1 MAGLRTN
8 RSSVRRKPVIG
19 VLTMAMRSII
29 IALFLALAAF
39 AQEMDTTYIKNEQG
53 QTIGIIHEK
62 GTVPVLPR
70 TTPAMVPVASPAPQP
85 TPQPAPQYATSPYD
99 FDSTAFYL
107 NQIEAYTRL
116 GESKRRIGNGMM
128 IGGGI
133 GFAAGVVL
141 LFAGVASLD
150 CNEDTCDDSNDAGAA
165 MYLTGLLAASAGEV
179 IFVIGVVNKFVGS
192 SKLRRANLYR
202 QSLDLYNIRKQHA
215 LKFGVSPIINPYNGA
230 FGSKLALN
238 F

>member
-1 MAGLRTN
+1 M
-8 RSSVRRKPVIG
+8 KPILLILAIFG
-19 VLTMAMRSII
+19 AVL
-29 IALFLALAAF
+29 LH
-39 AQEMDTTYIKNEQG
+39 AQEMDTTFIINEQG

-85 TPQPAPQYATSPYD
+85 TPQPASQYATSPYD

-107 NQIEAYTRL
+107 NQIETYTRL

-141 LFAGVASLD
+141 LFSGMASMQ
-150 CNEDTCDDSNDAGAA
+150 CNEDSCEDDGVA
-165 MYLTGLLAASAGEV
+165 MYLTGLLAASASEV

-202 QSLDLYNIRKQHA
+202 QSLDLYNIRKQRS
-215 LKFGVSPIINPYNGA
+215 LKIGVSPIINPYNGA
-230 FGSKLALN
+230 FGSKIALN

>member
-1 MAGLRTN
+1 M
-8 RSSVRRKPVIG
+8 KPILLILAIFG
-19 VLTMAMRSII
+19 AVL
-29 IALFLALAAF
+29 LH
-39 AQEMDTTYIKNEQG
+39 AQEMDTTYIINEQG

-85 TPQPAPQYATSPYD
+85 TPQPASQYATSPYD

-107 NQIEAYTRL
+107 NQIETYTRL

-141 LFAGVASLD
+141 LFSGMASMQ
-150 CNEDTCDDSNDAGAA
+150 CNEDSCEDDGVA
-165 MYLTGLLAASAGEV
+165 MYLTGLLAASASEV

-202 QSLDLYNIRKQHA
+202 QSLDLYNIRKQRS
-215 LKFGVSPIINPYNGA
+215 LKIGVSPIINPYNGA

>member
-1 MAGLRTN
+1 M
-8 RSSVRRKPVIG
+8 KPILLILAIFG
-19 VLTMAMRSII
+19 AVL
-29 IALFLALAAF
+29 LH
-39 AQEMDTTYIKNEQG
+39 AQEMDTTFIINEQG

-70 TTPAMVPVASPAPQP
+70 TTPAMVPVASPGPQP

-107 NQIEAYTRL
+107 NQIETYTRL

-141 LFAGVASLD
+141 LFSGMASMQ
-150 CNEDTCDDSNDAGAA
+150 CNEDSCEDDGVA

-202 QSLDLYNIRKQHA
+202 QSLDLYNIRKQRS
-215 LKFGVSPIINPYNGA
+215 LKIGVSPIINPYNGA

>member
-1 MAGLRTN
+1 MKHILLILAIFGA
-8 RSSVRRKPVIG
+8 
-19 VLTMAMRSII
+19 VLVH
-29 IALFLALAAF
+29 

-70 TTPAMVPVASPAPQP
+70 TTPAMVPVAAPVPQP
-85 TPQPAPQYATSPYD
+85 VPQPAPQYATNPYAL
-99 FDSTAFYL
+99 DSTAFYL
-107 NQIEAYTRL
+107 SQIETYTRI

-150 CNEDTCDDSNDAGAA
+150 CNEDTCDDSDEAGAA

-192 SKLRRANLYR
+192 SKLRRANRYR
-202 QSLDLYNIRKQHA
+202 QSLDLYNTRKQYS
-215 LKFGVSPIINPYNGA
+215 LKLGVSPIINPYNGA
-230 FGSKLALN
+230 VGSKLALN

>member
-1 MAGLRTN
+1 M
-8 RSSVRRKPVIG
+8 KPILLILAIFG
-19 VLTMAMRSII
+19 AVL
-29 IALFLALAAF
+29 LH
-39 AQEMDTTYIKNEQG
+39 AQEMDTTFIINEHG

-85 TPQPAPQYATSPYD
+85 TPQPASQYATSPYD

-107 NQIEAYTRL
+107 NQIETYTRL

-141 LFAGVASLD
+141 LFSGMASMQ
-150 CNEDTCDDSNDAGAA
+150 CNEDSCEDDGVA
-165 MYLTGLLAASAGEV
+165 MYLTGLLAASASEV

-202 QSLDLYNIRKQHA
+202 QSLDLYNIRKQRS
-215 LKFGVSPIINPYNGA
+215 LKIGVSPIINPYNGA

>member
-1 MAGLRTN
+1 M
-8 RSSVRRKPVIG
+8 KPILLILAIFG
-19 VLTMAMRSII
+19 AVL
-29 IALFLALAAF
+29 LH
-39 AQEMDTTYIKNEQG
+39 AQEMDTTFVVNEQG

-62 GTVPVLPR
+62 GTIPVLPKAA
-70 TTPAMVPVASPAPQP
+70 PAMAPVTALP
-85 TPQPAPQYATSPYD
+85 PQPAPQYATSPYD

-202 QSLDLYNIRKQHA
+202 QSLDLYNIRKQHS

>member
-70 TTPAMVPVASPAPQP
+70 TTPAMVPVAAPVPQP
-85 TPQPAPQYATSPYD
+85 VPQPAPQYATSPYD

-133 GFAAGVVL
+133 GFAAG
-141 LFAGVASLD
+141 GVRLCSGMASMQ
-150 CNEDTCDDSNDAGAA
+150 CNEDSCEDDGVA

-202 QSLDLYNIRKQHA
+202 QSLDLYNIRKQRS
-215 LKFGVSPIINPYNGA
+215 LKIGVSPIINPYNGA

>member
-141 LFAGVASLD
+141 LFSGMASMQ
-150 CNEDTCDDSNDAGAA
+150 CNEDSCEDDGVA

-202 QSLDLYNIRKQHA
+202 QSLDLYNIRKQRS
-215 LKFGVSPIINPYNGA
+215 LKIGVSPIINPYNGA

>member
-1 MAGLRTN
+1 MKHILLILAIFGA
-8 RSSVRRKPVIG
+8 
-19 VLTMAMRSII
+19 VLVH
-29 IALFLALAAF
+29 
-39 AQEMDTTYIKNEQG
+39 AQEMDTTFIINEQG
-53 QTIGIIHEK
+53 QTVGIIHEK

-70 TTPAMVPVASPAPQP
+70 TTPAMVPVAAPIPQP
-85 TPQPAPQYATSPYD
+85 VPQPAPQYATSPYD

-107 NQIEAYTRL
+107 NQIETYTRL

-141 LFAGVASLD
+141 LFSGMASMQ
-150 CNEDTCDDSNDAGAA
+150 CNEDSCEDDGVA
-165 MYLTGLLAASAGEV
+165 MYFTGLLAASAGEV
-179 IFVIGVVNKFVGS
+179 IFVVGVVNKFVGS
-192 SKLRRANLYR
+192 SKLRRANRYR
-202 QSLDLYNIRKQHA
+202 QSLDLYNIRKQHS

>member
-1 MAGLRTN
+1 M
-8 RSSVRRKPVIG
+8 KPILLILAIFG
-19 VLTMAMRSII
+19 AVL
-29 IALFLALAAF
+29 LH
-39 AQEMDTTYIKNEQG
+39 AQEMDTTFIINEQG

-85 TPQPAPQYATSPYD
+85 TPQPASQYATSPYD

-107 NQIEAYTRL
+107 NQIETYTRL

-141 LFAGVASLD
+141 LFSGMASMQ
-150 CNEDTCDDSNDAGAA
+150 CNEDSCEDDGVA

-202 QSLDLYNIRKQHA
+202 QSLDLYNIRKQRS
-215 LKFGVSPIINPYNGA
+215 LKIGVSPIINPYNGA

>member
-1 MAGLRTN
+1 M
-8 RSSVRRKPVIG
+8 KPILLILAIFG
-19 VLTMAMRSII
+19 AVL
-29 IALFLALAAF
+29 LH

-107 NQIEAYTRL
+107 NQIETYTRL

-141 LFAGVASLD
+141 LFSGMASMQ
-150 CNEDTCDDSNDAGAA
+150 CNEDSCEDDGVA
-165 MYLTGLLAASAGEV
+165 MYFTGLLAASAGEV
-179 IFVIGVVNKFVGS
+179 IFVVGVVNKFVGS
-192 SKLRRANLYR
+192 SKLRRANRYR
-202 QSLDLYNIRKQHA
+202 QSLDLYNIRKQHS

>member
-1 MAGLRTN
+1 M
-8 RSSVRRKPVIG
+8 KPILLILAIFG
-19 VLTMAMRSII
+19 AVL
-29 IALFLALAAF
+29 LH
-39 AQEMDTTYIKNEQG
+39 AQEMDTTFIINEQG

-85 TPQPAPQYATSPYD
+85 TPQPASQYATSPYD

-107 NQIEAYTRL
+107 NQIETYTRL

-141 LFAGVASLD
+141 LFSGMASMQ
-150 CNEDTCDDSNDAGAA
+150 CNEDSCEDDGVA
-165 MYLTGLLAASAGEV
+165 MYLTGLLAASASEV

-202 QSLDLYNIRKQHA
+202 QSLDLYNIRKQRS
-215 LKFGVSPIINPYNGA
+215 LKIGVSPIINPYNGA

>member
-1 MAGLRTN
+1 M
-8 RSSVRRKPVIG
+8 KPILLILAIFG
-19 VLTMAMRSII
+19 AVL
-29 IALFLALAAF
+29 LH
-39 AQEMDTTYIKNEQG
+39 AQEMDTTFIINEQG

-62 GTVPVLPR
+62 ETVPVLPR

-85 TPQPAPQYATSPYD
+85 TPQPASQYATSPYD

-107 NQIEAYTRL
+107 NQIETYTRL

-141 LFAGVASLD
+141 LFSGMASMQ
-150 CNEDTCDDSNDAGAA
+150 CNEDSCEDDGVA

-202 QSLDLYNIRKQHA
+202 QSLDLYNIRKQRS
-215 LKFGVSPIINPYNGA
+215 LKIGVSPIINPYNGA

>member
-1 MAGLRTN
+1 M
-8 RSSVRRKPVIG
+8 KPILLILAIFG
-19 VLTMAMRSII
+19 AVL
-29 IALFLALAAF
+29 LH
-39 AQEMDTTYIKNEQG
+39 AQEMDTTFIINEQG

-85 TPQPAPQYATSPYD
+85 TPQPASQYATSPYD

-107 NQIEAYTRL
+107 NQIETYTRL

-141 LFAGVASLD
+141 LFSGMASMQ
-150 CNEDTCDDSNDAGAA
+150 CNEDSCEDDGVA
-165 MYLTGLLAASAGEV
+165 MYLTGLLAESASEV

-202 QSLDLYNIRKQHA
+202 QSLDLYNIRKQRS
-215 LKFGVSPIINPYNGA
+215 LKIGVSPIINPYNGA

>member
-1 MAGLRTN
+1 M
-8 RSSVRRKPVIG
+8 KPILLILAIFG
-19 VLTMAMRSII
+19 AVL
-29 IALFLALAAF
+29 LH
-39 AQEMDTTYIKNEQG
+39 AQEMDTTFIINEQG

-70 TTPAMVPVASPAPQP
+70 TTPAMVPVAAPVPQP
-85 TPQPAPQYATSPYD
+85 VPQPAPQYATNPYA

-107 NQIEAYTRL
+107 SQIETYTRI

-133 GFAAGVVL
+133 GFAVGVAL
-141 LFAGVASLD
+141 LFAGMASMQ
-150 CNEDTCDDSNDAGAA
+150 CNEDSCEDDGVA
-165 MYLTGLLAASAGEV
+165 MYFTGLLAASASEV
-179 IFVIGVVNKFVGS
+179 VFVVGVVNKFVGS
-192 SKLRRANLYR
+192 SKLRRANRYR
-202 QSLDLYNIRKQHA
+202 QSLDLYNTRKQYS
-215 LKFGVSPIINPYNGA
+215 LKLGVSPIINPYNGA

>member
-1 MAGLRTN
+1 
-8 RSSVRRKPVIG
+8 
-19 VLTMAMRSII
+19 MAMRSII
-29 IALFLALAAF
+29 IALFLALAPF

-141 LFAGVASLD
+141 LFSGMASMQ
-150 CNEDTCDDSNDAGAA
+150 CNEDSCEDDGVA

-202 QSLDLYNIRKQHA
+202 QSLDLYNIRKQRS
-215 LKFGVSPIINPYNGA
+215 LKIGVSPIINPYNGA

>member
-1 MAGLRTN
+1 M
-8 RSSVRRKPVIG
+8 KPILLILAIFG
-19 VLTMAMRSII
+19 AVL
-29 IALFLALAAF
+29 LH
-39 AQEMDTTYIKNEQG
+39 AQEMDTTFIINEQG

-141 LFAGVASLD
+141 LFSGMASMQ
-150 CNEDTCDDSNDAGAA
+150 CNEDSCEDDGVA

-202 QSLDLYNIRKQHA
+202 QSLDLYNIRKQRS
-215 LKFGVSPIINPYNGA
+215 LKIGVSPIINPYNGA

>member
-1 MAGLRTN
+1 M
-8 RSSVRRKPVIG
+8 KPILLILAIFG
-19 VLTMAMRSII
+19 AVL
-29 IALFLALAAF
+29 LH
-39 AQEMDTTYIKNEQG
+39 AQEMDTTFIINEQG
-53 QTIGIIHEK
+53 QTVGIIHEK
-62 GTVPVLPR
+62 GTIPVLPKVA
-70 TTPAMVPVASPAPQP
+70 PAMAPVTALP
-85 TPQPAPQYATSPYD
+85 PQPAPQYATNPYD

-141 LFAGVASLD
+141 LFAGMASMQ
-150 CNEDTCDDSNDAGAA
+150 CNEDSCEDDGVA
-165 MYLTGLLAASAGEV
+165 MYFTGLLAASASEV
-179 IFVIGVVNKFVGS
+179 VFVVGVVNKFVGS
-192 SKLRRANLYR
+192 SKLRRANRYR
-202 QSLDLYNIRKQHA
+202 QSLDLYNTRKQNS
-215 LKFGVSPIINPYNGA
+215 LKLGVSPIINPYNGA

>member
-1 MAGLRTN
+1 M
-8 RSSVRRKPVIG
+8 KPILLILAIFG
-19 VLTMAMRSII
+19 AVL
-29 IALFLALAAF
+29 LH
-39 AQEMDTTYIKNEQG
+39 AQEMDTTFIINEQG
-53 QTIGIIHEK
+53 QTVGIIHEK

-141 LFAGVASLD
+141 LFSGMASMQ
-150 CNEDTCDDSNDAGAA
+150 CNEDSCEDDGVA
-165 MYLTGLLAASAGEV
+165 MYFTGLLAASAGEV
-179 IFVIGVVNKFVGS
+179 IFVVGLVNKFVGG

-202 QSLDLYNIRKQHA
+202 QSLDLYNIRKQHS

>member
-1 MAGLRTN
+1 M
-8 RSSVRRKPVIG
+8 KPILLILAIFG
-19 VLTMAMRSII
+19 AVL
-29 IALFLALAAF
+29 LH

-107 NQIEAYTRL
+107 NQIETYTRL

-141 LFAGVASLD
+141 LFSGMASMQ
-150 CNEDTCDDSNDAGAA
+150 CNEDSCEDDGVA
-165 MYLTGLLAASAGEV
+165 MYLTGLLAASASEV

-202 QSLDLYNIRKQHA
+202 QSLDLYNIRKQRS
-215 LKFGVSPIINPYNGA
+215 LKIGVSPIINPYNGA

>member
-1 MAGLRTN
+1 M
-8 RSSVRRKPVIG
+8 KPILLILAIFG
-19 VLTMAMRSII
+19 AVL
-29 IALFLALAAF
+29 LH
-39 AQEMDTTYIKNEQG
+39 AQEMDTTFIINEQG

-107 NQIEAYTRL
+107 NQIETYTRL

-141 LFAGVASLD
+141 LFSGMASMQ
-150 CNEDTCDDSNDAGAA
+150 CNEDSCEDDGVA

-202 QSLDLYNIRKQHA
+202 QSLDLYNIRKQRS
-215 LKFGVSPIINPYNGA
+215 LKIGVSPIINPYNGA

>member
-1 MAGLRTN
+1 MA
-8 RSSVRRKPVIG
+8 I
-19 VLTMAMRSII
+19 RSII

-39 AQEMDTTYIKNEQG
+39 AQEMDTTFIINEQG
-53 QTIGIIHEK
+53 QTVGIIHEK

-133 GFAAGVVL
+133 GFAVGVVL
-141 LFAGVASLD
+141 LFSGMASMQ
-150 CNEDTCDDSNDAGAA
+150 CNEDSCEDDGVA

-202 QSLDLYNIRKQHA
+202 QSLDLYNIRKQHS